1 MYLMLF
7 NFVQTVNDVDDEVA
21 KDTKRCVWIFISLKR
36 RVFTK
41 RYVQKNRRLR
51 TSCGRLKK
59 ISQSCQTNSFSTET
73 PKNRNSVK
81 LVSVSMMGSTSAA
94 AVVCTHL
101 QMNSKRLELGPIGNR
116 KARLQTRNRVSNVEI
131 RVLNK
136 RGFGRFGR
144 LVCSSVDDAK
154 EKQQQVGGGRAVVED
169 KPGKLK
175 HDFDFLQFRVQF
187 HVNLMQF
194 WFRSWNQRDT
204 IYVIYLVF
212 FSNSRVY
219 INCG

>member
-1 MYLMLF
+1 
-7 NFVQTVNDVDDEVA
+7 
-21 KDTKRCVWIFISLKR
+21 
-36 RVFTK
+36 
-41 RYVQKNRRLR
+41 
-51 TSCGRLKK
+51 
-59 ISQSCQTNSFSTET
+59 
-73 PKNRNSVK
+73 
-81 LVSVSMMGSTSAA
+81 MGSTSAA

-175 HDFDFLQFRVQF
+175 QDLNMILIFC
-187 HVNLMQF
+187 NLGFNFML
-194 WFRSWNQRDT
+194 
-204 IYVIYLVF
+204 I
-212 FSNSRVY
+212 
-219 INCG
+219 